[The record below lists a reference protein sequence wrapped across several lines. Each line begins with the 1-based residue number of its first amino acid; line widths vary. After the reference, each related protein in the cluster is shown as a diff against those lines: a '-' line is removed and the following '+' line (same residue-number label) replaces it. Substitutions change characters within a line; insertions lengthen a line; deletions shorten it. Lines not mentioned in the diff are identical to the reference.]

1 MNSHFACNEEIKRLK
16 KELAIADRFGEDM
29 YRKVQNLE
37 AMMKQ
42 TPTKDKLIDELQSQ
56 RDELV
61 DIVREVADAH
71 FDLSLHKQHDTL
83 SYLKHSAQEALAK
96 LDEQS

>member
-16 KELAIADRFGEDM
+16 KELSIADRFGEDM

-42 TPTKDKLIDELQSQ
+42 TT
-56 RDELV
+56 
-61 DIVREVADAH
+61 
-71 FDLSLHKQHDTL
+71 TC
-83 SYLKHSAQEALAK
+83 AK
-96 LDEQS
+96 CGAEITTTTRHP